1 MPKLTIQEVKDRIY
15 ESYGESFVLHSK
27 EYLGAN
33 YPIELKCTKC
43 GWIKKTNMNAVK
55 SQPTGCAKCKGLVK
69 KTAEDVSKL
78 IHELTSGEYELLGEF
93 NGVDTPMKIRH
104 NCDDCNNN
112 EYDVTFSNFKKG
124 TRCPE
129 CAKVLQGVN
138 KTKSSKWVDRF
149 IREID
154 EFDYEIMS
162 ETLKRKKDKIE
173 INNKKCSHETFFMSP
188 DKFERGQRCP
198 KCLRSTGEEEI
209 ANILSK
215 NNIRYIE
222 QKRFDDLIYKK
233 RLSFDFAIIDDEDNI
248 ITMIEFDGEQHFRAV
263 DFFGGIDSFEKIK
276 IRDSMK
282 NDYCVNN
289 NIPLLRISYLEFD
302 SIEYIINEKIIKKV
316 KL

>member
-112 EYDVTFSNFKKG
+112 EYNVTFSNFKKG

-138 KTKSSKWVDRF
+138 KTKSSKWKDKF
-149 IREID
+149 IENVK
-154 EFDYEIMS
+154 ECNYEIIS
-162 ETLKRKKDKIE
+162 NELKRKKDKIE
-173 INNKKCSHETFFMSP
+173 MNNKSCNHDSFLMSP
-188 DKFERGQRCP
+188 DKFETGQRCP

-209 ANILSK
+209 AKILLN
-215 NNIRYIE
+215 NNIKYIE
-222 QKRFDDLIYKK
+222 QKMFDDLIFEKSL
-233 RLSFDFAIIDDEDNI
+233 RFDFAILDKYDNI
-248 ITMIEFDGEQHFRAV
+248 FAVIEFDGVQHYKPV
-263 DFFGGIDSFEKIK
+263 DFFGGVENFEKTK
-276 IRDSMK
+276 KRDSIK
-282 NDYCVNN
+282 NKYCLDN
-289 NIPLLRISYLEFD
+289 NIEMIRISYLEFD

>member
-112 EYDVTFSNFKKG
+112 EYNVTFSNFKKG

-138 KTKSSKWVDRF
+138 KTKSSKWKDRF
-149 IREID
+149 VENVK
-154 EFDYEIMS
+154 EFNYEIIS
-162 ETLKRKKDKIE
+162 NELKRKKDKIE
-173 INNKKCSHETFFMSP
+173 INNKNCNHESFLMSP

-209 ANILSK
+209 AKVLSK
-215 NNIRYIE
+215 NNLRYIE
-222 QKRFDDLIYKK
+222 QKRFDDLVYKK
-233 RLSFDFAIIDDEDNI
+233 RLSFDFAVIDNKNKIIA
-248 ITMIEFDGEQHFRAV
+248 MIEFDGEQHFRAV
-263 DFFGGIDSFEKIK
+263 DFFGGSDNFEKTK
-276 IRDSMK
+276 LRDSMK
-282 NDYCVNN
+282 NDYCMKN
-289 NIPLLRISYLEFD
+289 NIQLLRISYLEFENIE
-302 SIEYIINEKIIKKV
+302 SIIIKYFKDII
-316 KL
+316 K